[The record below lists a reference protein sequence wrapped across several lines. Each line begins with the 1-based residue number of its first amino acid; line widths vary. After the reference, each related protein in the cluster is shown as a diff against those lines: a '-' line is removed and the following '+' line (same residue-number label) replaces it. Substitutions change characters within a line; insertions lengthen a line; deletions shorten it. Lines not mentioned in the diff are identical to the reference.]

1 MKELVES
8 GRVKP
13 IIDKR
18 YLLRETADA
27 MRSLEE
33 GNDCGKIVV
42 II

>member
-18 YLLRETADA
+18 YPLRETADA
-27 MRSLEE
+27 IRYHEE
-33 GNDCGKIVV
+33 GNDLGKIVV